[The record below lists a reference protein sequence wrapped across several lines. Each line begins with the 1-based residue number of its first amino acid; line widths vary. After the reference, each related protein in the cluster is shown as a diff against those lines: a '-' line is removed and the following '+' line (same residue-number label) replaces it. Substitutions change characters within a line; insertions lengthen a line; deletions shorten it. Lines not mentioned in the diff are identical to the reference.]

1 MKLTLTGCGHGTATP
16 EFASTSML
24 LEAGNKYY
32 LVDAADG
39 TAYKLICRGLAP
51 AQLSAVMI
59 THTHLD
65 HTAGLPEVIRL
76 GMKGKKNFP
85 EIGSTYLLADIACA
99 EVIRSW
105 IALNGYKGTEDL
117 KFASVADGY
126 ADDVLKMRSIKTGH
140 LMPASDKSY
149 SLIVEAENK
158 KIFFSGDLRADFS
171 DFSVENADGSDLAVV
186 ELTHYPIAK
195 AIPFLE
201 KIRVGKL
208 VFNHRG
214 GFYQREEGIAA
225 TLEACAKLPYPVI
238 LGTDGMEIEI

>member
-1 MKLTLTGCGHGTATP
+1 MKLTLLGCGHGTATP
-16 EFASTSML
+16 DFASTSML
-24 LEAGNKYY
+24 LEAGNKNY
-32 LVDAADG
+32 LIDAADG
-39 TAYKLICRGLAP
+39 AAHRLIKKGLDM
-51 AQLSAVMI
+51 AQLAAVMI

-76 GMKGKKNFP
+76 GMKNRKSYP
-85 EIGSTYLLADIACA
+85 DIESTYLLADIACA
-99 EVIRSW
+99 DIIRSW
-105 IALNGYKGTEDL
+105 IALNGYKGTEEL
-117 KFASVADGY
+117 NFSSVADGY
-126 ADDVLKMRSIKTGH
+126 ADDVLKMRAVKTQH
-140 LMPASDKSY
+140 LISSTDKSF

-171 DFSVENADGSDLAVV
+171 DFAVAEADGSDLAVV

-201 KIRVGKL
+201 KIKVGKL

-214 GFYQREEGIAA
+214 GFYQQEEGIAA
-225 TLEACAKLPYPVI
+225 TLEACARLSYPVI

>member
-1 MKLTLTGCGHGTATP
+1 MKLTFSGCGHGTATP
-16 EFASTSML
+16 DFASTSML
-24 LEAGNKYY
+24 LEAGNKNY
-32 LVDAADG
+32 LIDAADG
-39 TAYKLICRGLAP
+39 AAHRLIKKGLDM
-51 AQLSAVMI
+51 AQLAAVMI

-76 GMKGKKNFP
+76 GMKSRKNFP
-85 EIGSTYLLADIACA
+85 EIDSIYLLADIACA
-99 EVIRSW
+99 DVIRSW

-117 KFASVADGY
+117 NFSSVSDGY
-126 ADDVLKMRSIKTGH
+126 ADDVLKMRAVKTQH
-140 LMPASDKSY
+140 LISSTDKSF

-158 KIFFSGDLRADFS
+158 KVFFSGDLRADFS

-214 GFYQREEGIAA
+214 GFYQREEGITA

>member
-1 MKLTLTGCGHGTATP
+1 MKLTFSGCGHGTATP
-16 EFASTSML
+16 DFASTSML
-24 LEAGNKYY
+24 LEAGNKKY
-32 LVDAADG
+32 LIDAADG
-39 TAYKLICRGLAP
+39 AAYRLIKKGLDP
-51 AQLSAVMI
+51 AQLTAVMI

-76 GMKGKKNFP
+76 GMKGRKSFP
-85 EIGSTYLLADIACA
+85 EIDSTYLLADIACA
-99 EVIRSW
+99 DIIRSW
-105 IALNGYKGTEDL
+105 IALNGYKGTENL
-117 KFASVADGY
+117 NFASVADGY

-214 GFYQREEGIAA
+214 GFYQREEGITA

-238 LGTDGMEIEI
+238 LGTDGMGIEI